1 MTNNS
6 NATLFIT
13 DVCGTLVYDD
23 TTLGLLK
30 QHFSQQPE
38 RQWRLPIFRAL
49 TAHRSPFRLGI
60 AVIERL
66 TGKHVLKHLLVRML
80 KDDTVSSLELNAEV
94 YAKWLLE
101 NRKVPSVWQVIAPAI
116 KDKHIILASA
126 SLQPIISALAKQLG
140 VRFVAS
146 ELESNDGILTGRY
159 KRDLTGLKSRALSN
173 LIGIDMIDSSYDAI
187 SDNLTDIELLRGA
200 KRAYVILHKA
210 SHKERWAGLN
220 ATYIRLNP

>member
-38 RQWRLPIFRAL
+38 RRWRLPMLRAL

-66 TGKHVLKHLLVRML
+66 TGKHVLKHLLVRMMVN
-80 KDDTVSSLELNAEV
+80 DTVSSLELNAEV
-94 YAKWLLE
+94 YAQWLLD
-101 NRKVPSVWQVIAPAI
+101 NRKVPAVWDVITPAI
-116 KDKHIILASA
+116 KDKRIILASA
-126 SLQPIISALAKQLG
+126 SLQPIVSALAKQLG

-146 ELESNDGILTGRY
+146 ELESSDGVLTGRY
-159 KRDLTGLKSRALSN
+159 KRDLTGLKLQALSD
-173 LIGIDMIDSSYDAI
+173 LIGIDLSSRFYDAI
-187 SDNLTDIELLRGA
+187 SDNITDQELLSGA
-200 KRAYVILHKA
+200 KRAYVVLHKA
-210 SHKERWAGLN
+210 SHKERWAGLT
-220 ATYIRLNP
+220 ATYIRLNQ

>member
-1 MTNNS
+1 MTNNLD
-6 NATLFIT
+6 ATLFIT

-38 RQWRLPIFRAL
+38 RRWRLPMLRAL

-94 YAKWLLE
+94 YAQWLLD

-126 SLQPIISALAKQLG
+126 SLQPIISAFAKQLD

-146 ELESNDGILTGRY
+146 ELESSDGILTGHY

-173 LIGIDMIDSSYDAI
+173 LIGIDLIDSSYDAI

-200 KRAYVILHKA
+200 KRAYVVLHKA
-210 SHKERWAGLN
+210 SHKERWAGLT
-220 ATYIRLNP
+220 ATYIRLNQ

>member
-38 RQWRLPIFRAL
+38 RRWRLPMLRAL

-66 TGKHVLKHLLVRML
+66 TGKHVLN
-80 KDDTVSSLELNAEV
+80 T
-94 YAKWLLE
+94 YLLE
-101 NRKVPSVWQVIAPAI
+101 C
-116 KDKHIILASA
+116 
-126 SLQPIISALAKQLG
+126 
-140 VRFVAS
+140 
-146 ELESNDGILTGRY
+146 
-159 KRDLTGLKSRALSN
+159 
-173 LIGIDMIDSSYDAI
+173 
-187 SDNLTDIELLRGA
+187 
-200 KRAYVILHKA
+200 
-210 SHKERWAGLN
+210 
-220 ATYIRLNP
+220 

>member
-38 RQWRLPIFRAL
+38 RRWRLPMLRAL

-60 AVIERL
+60 AVIENL

-126 SLQPIISALAKQLG
+126 SLQPIVSALAKQLD

-146 ELESNDGILTGRY
+146 ELESSDGVLTGRY
-159 KRDLTGLKSRALSN
+159 KLDLTGLKLQALSD
-173 LIGIDMIDSSYDAI
+173 LIGIDLSSRFYDAI
-187 SDNLTDIELLRGA
+187 SDNITDQELLSGA
-200 KRAYVILHKA
+200 KRAYVVLHKA
-210 SHKERWAGLN
+210 SHKERWAGLT
-220 ATYIRLNP
+220 ATYIRLNQ

>member
-1 MTNNS
+1 M
-6 NATLFIT
+6 L
-13 DVCGTLVYDD
+13 
-23 TTLGLLK
+23 
-30 QHFSQQPE
+30 
-38 RQWRLPIFRAL
+38 RAL

-66 TGKHVLKHLLVRML
+66 TGKHVLKHLLVRMM
-80 KDDTVSSLELNAEV
+80 KGDSVSSLELNAEV

-146 ELESNDGILTGRY
+146 ELESSDGILTGYY
-159 KRDLTGLKSRALSN
+159 KRDLTGLKLQALNDLMGNDLSSRL
-173 LIGIDMIDSSYDAI
+173 YDAI
-187 SDNLTDIELLRGA
+187 SDNITDRELLSGA
-200 KRAYVILHKA
+200 RRAYVVLHKA
-210 SHKERWAGLN
+210 SHKERWTGLT
-220 ATYIRLNP
+220 ATYIRLS

>member
-6 NATLFIT
+6 NATLFIA

-23 TTLGLLK
+23 TTLGLLRV
-30 QHFSQQPE
+30 HFSQQPE

-80 KDDTVSSLELNAEV
+80 KDDTVSSLELNADV
-94 YAKWLLE
+94 YAQWLLD
-101 NRKVPSVWQVIAPAI
+101 NRKVPAVWDVITPAI
-116 KDKHIILASA
+116 KDKQTILASA
-126 SLQPIISALAKQLG
+126 SLQPIVSELAKQLG

-146 ELESNDGILTGRY
+146 ELESIDDVLTGRY
-159 KRDLTGLKSRALSN
+159 KSDLTGLKLQALSN
-173 LIGIDMIDSSYDAI
+173 LIGIDLIDSSYDAI
-187 SDNLTDIELLRGA
+187 SDNLTDRELLSGA
-200 KRAYVILHKA
+200 RRAYVVLHKA
-210 SHKERWAGLN
+210 LHQERWAGLT
-220 ATYIRLNP
+220 ATYIRLS

>member
-38 RQWRLPIFRAL
+38 RWWRLPMLRAL

-94 YAKWLLE
+94 YAQWLLD

-146 ELESNDGILTGRY
+146 ELESSDGVLTGRY
-159 KRDLTGLKSRALSN
+159 KRDLTGLKLQALSD
-173 LIGIDMIDSSYDAI
+173 LIGIDLSSRFYDAI
-187 SDNLTDIELLRGA
+187 SDNITDQELLSGA
-200 KRAYVILHKA
+200 KKAYVVLHKA
-210 SHKERWAGLN
+210 SHKERWAGLT
-220 ATYIRLNP
+220 ATYIRLS

>member
-23 TTLGLLK
+23 TTLGLLRV
-30 QHFSQQPE
+30 HFSQQPE
-38 RQWRLPIFRAL
+38 RQWRLPMLRAL

-80 KDDTVSSLELNAEV
+80 VNDTVSSLELNAEV
-94 YAKWLLE
+94 YAQWLLD
-101 NRKVPSVWQVIAPAI
+101 NRKVPAVWNVITSAI
-116 KDKHIILASA
+116 KDKRIILASA
-126 SLQPIISALAKQLG
+126 SLQPIVSALAKQLG

-146 ELESNDGILTGRY
+146 ELESSDGVLTGRY
-159 KRDLTGLKSRALSN
+159 KRDLTGLKLQALSDLMDN
-173 LIGIDMIDSSYDAI
+173 DLSSRFYDAI
-187 SDNLTDIELLRGA
+187 SDNITDQELLSGA
-200 KRAYVILHKA
+200 KRAYVVLHKA

>member
-23 TTLGLLK
+23 TTLGLLRV
-30 QHFSQQPE
+30 HFSQQPE
-38 RQWRLPIFRAL
+38 RQWRLPMLRAL
-49 TAHRSPFRLGI
+49 TAHFSPFRLGI

-66 TGKHVLKHLLVRML
+66 TGKHVLKHLLVRMMVN
-80 KDDTVSSLELNAEV
+80 DTVSSLELNAEV
-94 YAKWLLE
+94 YAQWLLD
-101 NRKVPSVWQVIAPAI
+101 NRKVPAVWDVITPAI
-116 KDKHIILASA
+116 KDKRIILASA

-146 ELESNDGILTGRY
+146 ELESNDGVLTGRY
-159 KRDLTGLKSRALSN
+159 RSDLTGLKIQALSD
-173 LIGIDMIDSSYDAI
+173 LIGNDLSSSFYDAI
-187 SDNLTDIELLRGA
+187 SDNVTDQELLSGA
-200 KRAYVILHKA
+200 KRAYVVLHKA

-220 ATYIRLNP
+220 ATYIGLNP

>member
-1 MTNNS
+1 MNNNS

-23 TTLGLLK
+23 TTLCLLRV
-30 QHFSQQPE
+30 HFSQQPE
-38 RQWRLPIFRAL
+38 RQWRLPMLRAL
-49 TAHRSPFRLGI
+49 TAHLSPFRLGI

-94 YAKWLLE
+94 YAQWLLD
-101 NRKVPSVWQVIAPAI
+101 NRKVPAVWNVVTPAI

-126 SLQPIISALAKQLG
+126 SLQPIVSALAKQLG

-146 ELESNDGILTGRY
+146 ELESKDGVLTGRY

-173 LIGIDMIDSSYDAI
+173 LIGIDLIDSSYDAI
-187 SDNLTDIELLRGA
+187 SDNLTDRELLSGA
-200 KRAYVILHKA
+200 RRAYVVLHKA
-210 SHKERWAGLN
+210 SHKERWAGLT
-220 ATYIRLNP
+220 ATYIRLS

>member
-6 NATLFIT
+6 DATLFIT

-23 TTLGLLK
+23 TTLGLLRV
-30 QHFSQQPE
+30 HFSQQPE
-38 RQWRLPIFRAL
+38 RQWRLLMFRAL
-49 TAHRSPFRLGI
+49 TAHRSPFRLGV

-94 YAKWLLE
+94 YAQWLLD
-101 NRKVPSVWQVIAPAI
+101 NRKVPAVWNVVTPAI

-126 SLQPIISALAKQLG
+126 SLQPIVSALAKQLG

-146 ELESNDGILTGRY
+146 ELESKDGVLTGRY

-173 LIGIDMIDSSYDAI
+173 LIGIDLIDSSYDAI
-187 SDNLTDIELLRGA
+187 SDNLTDRELLSGA
-200 KRAYVILHKA
+200 RRAYVVLHKA
-210 SHKERWAGLN
+210 SHKERWAGLT
-220 ATYIRLNP
+220 ATYIRLS

>member
-38 RQWRLPIFRAL
+38 RRWRLPMLRAL

-80 KDDTVSSLELNAEV
+80 KDDTVSSLELNADV
-94 YAKWLLE
+94 YAQWLLD
-101 NRKVPSVWQVIAPAI
+101 NRKVPAVWNVVTPAI

-126 SLQPIISALAKQLG
+126 SLQPIVSALAKQLD

-146 ELESNDGILTGRY
+146 ELESSDGVLTGRY
-159 KRDLTGLKSRALSN
+159 KRDLTGLKLQALSD
-173 LIGIDMIDSSYDAI
+173 LIGIDLSSRFYDAI
-187 SDNLTDIELLRGA
+187 SDNITDQELLSGA
-200 KRAYVILHKA
+200 KRAYVVLHKA
-210 SHKERWAGLN
+210 SHKERWAGLT
-220 ATYIRLNP
+220 ATYIRLNQ

>member
-6 NATLFIT
+6 NATLFIA

-23 TTLGLLK
+23 TTLGLLRV
-30 QHFSQQPE
+30 HFSQQPE

-94 YAKWLLE
+94 YAQWLLD
-101 NRKVPSVWQVIAPAI
+101 NRKVPAVWDVIIPAI
-116 KDKHIILASA
+116 KDKQTILASA
-126 SLQPIISALAKQLG
+126 SLQPIVSELAKQLG

-146 ELESNDGILTGRY
+146 ELESIDDVLTGRY
-159 KRDLTGLKSRALSN
+159 KSDLTGLKLQALSN
-173 LIGIDMIDSSYDAI
+173 LIGIDLIDSSYDAI
-187 SDNLTDIELLRGA
+187 SDNLTDRELLSGA
-200 KRAYVILHKA
+200 RRAYVVLHKA
-210 SHKERWAGLN
+210 LHQERWAGLT
-220 ATYIRLNP
+220 ATYIRLS

>member
-38 RQWRLPIFRAL
+38 RWWRLPMLRAL

-94 YAKWLLE
+94 YAQWLLD

-146 ELESNDGILTGRY
+146 ELESSDGVLTGRY
-159 KRDLTGLKSRALSN
+159 KRDLTGLKLQALSD
-173 LIGIDMIDSSYDAI
+173 LIGNDLSSRFYDAI
-187 SDNLTDIELLRGA
+187 SDNITDQELLSGA
-200 KRAYVILHKA
+200 KRAYVVLHKA
-210 SHKERWAGLN
+210 SHKERWAGLT
-220 ATYIRLNP
+220 ATYIRLNQ

>member
-38 RQWRLPIFRAL
+38 RQWRLQTLRIL
-49 TAHRSPFRLGI
+49 TANRSPFRLGI

-126 SLQPIISALAKQLG
+126 SLQPIVSALAKQLD

-146 ELESNDGILTGRY
+146 ELESNDGILTGHY

-210 SHKERWAGLN
+210 SHKERWVGLN

>member
-1 MTNNS
+1 MTNNLD
-6 NATLFIT
+6 ATLFIT

-38 RQWRLPIFRAL
+38 RRWRLPMLRAL

-126 SLQPIISALAKQLG
+126 SLQPIVSALAKQLG

-146 ELESNDGILTGRY
+146 ELESSDGVLTGRY
-159 KRDLTGLKSRALSN
+159 KRDLTGLKLQALSD
-173 LIGIDMIDSSYDAI
+173 LIGIDLSSRFYDAI
-187 SDNLTDIELLRGA
+187 SDNITDQELLSGA
-200 KRAYVILHKA
+200 KRAYVVLHKA
-210 SHKERWAGLN
+210 SHKERWAGLT
-220 ATYIRLNP
+220 ATYIRLNQ